1 MRTRQADLPLVNDMA
16 SARELLDWA
25 AQQLLATSE
34 NPELDSQLLLSEAT
48 GLTRTQVRFA
58 DAITSAQADEF
69 RQWIARR
76 KNSEPIQYITG
87 RSYFRT
93 LTLHVGPG
101 VLIPRPESEI
111 LVELVLERV
120 ENLGVVKVLDLG
132 AGSGALAI
140 AIASELSGASV
151 TALEK
156 DALALEWLQKNV
168 IALDTNI
175 EVLHLDVIDFS
186 RPGHFDVVIANPP
199 YIPNTH
205 SLPHEVSAFEPH
217 GALFG
222 GTSGLEIPKLFVEAA
237 ARSLKS
243 GGLLAIEH
251 HEEQGEQIREI
262 LRESFTRI
270 ELHYDLNQ
278 HPRFSSGVRK

>member
-1 MRTRQADLPLVNDMA
+1 MA

-25 AQQLLATSE
+25 AQELLGTSE
-34 NPELDSQLLLSEAT
+34 NPELDSLLLLSEET
-48 GLTRTQVRFA
+48 GLTRTQVRNA
-58 DAITSAQADEF
+58 DGITDAQADEF
-69 RQWIARR
+69 RHWIARR
-76 KNSEPIQYITG
+76 KNGEPIQYITG

-101 VLIPRPESEI
+101 VLIPRPESEL
-111 LVELVLERV
+111 LVELVLERI
-120 ENLGVVKVLDLG
+120 ENFSVVKVLDLG

-140 AIASELSGASV
+140 AIATEFPGAEI

-156 DALALEWLQKNV
+156 DALALEWLRKNV
-168 IALDTNI
+168 AALNTNVEI
-175 EVLHLDVIDFS
+175 IHSDVINFS
-186 RPGHFDVVIANPP
+186 RPAHFDVVIANPP

-222 GTSGLEIPKLFVEAA
+222 GRSGLEIPRLFVESA

-251 HEEQGEQIREI
+251 HEEQGEQISEI
-262 LRESFTRI
+262 LSESFTNI
-270 ELHYDLNQ
+270 ELHYDLNKR
-278 HPRFSSGVRK
+278 PRYSSGVRK